1 MRERAFGHKVGRME
15 ASAAAEA
22 RATLG
27 SMDAVR
33 FGRALGFGARQA
45 VKTLTTAVDAAT
57 APDPAA
63 KGTSGTKAGA
73 GSAAPERDAV
83 RWTPEAMRPEGGS
96 GSVKTTAQT
105 AAQNAA
111 RTASRTIVGARTAQ
125 QGLQRGGRRF
135 GEAAWGPFVRLSGV
149 VWLEVSGVFFGIFA
163 LFAGAG
169 VWRLH
174 GAWRATAENAATHR
188 SFEGA
193 VLMLAVFGYFC
204 ATSFVRARRRER
216 GR

>member
-1 MRERAFGHKVGRME
+1 LTR
-15 ASAAAEA
+15 SATGFRCGGPGSYTAE
-22 RATLG
+22 
-27 SMDAVR
+27 MDAVR

-45 VKTLTTAVDAAT
+45 VKTLTTAVDAAA
-57 APDPAA
+57 APNPTPA
-63 KGTSGTKAGA
+63 KGVGAARTDSGRASAGQTAARPAVKAA
-73 GSAAPERDAV
+73 
-83 RWTPEAMRPEGGS
+83 
-96 GSVKTTAQT
+96 AQT
-105 AAQNAA
+105 AA
-111 RTASRTIVGARTAQ
+111 RTIVGARSAQ
-125 QGLQRGGRRF
+125 QGLKRGGKRF
-135 GEAAWGPFVRLSGV
+135 GEAVWGPFVRLSGV

-174 GAWRATAENAATHR
+174 GAWRATATNAGPHR

-204 ATSFVRARRRER
+204 ASSFVRARRRER